1 MEQDVIDRI
10 NNEKNKLENLNK
22 EADQIKEDTLI
33 NKQGISE
40 AEIHIS
46 SLKQMDEAEANP
58 EKIADWLGTIG
69 SHKKDNIF
77 KEIEIKDGWEMAL
90 GNILGA
96 RMHAYQALDFKD
108 GNNKRPPHSVALIT
122 AKNVSSFTLNEK
134 LTSALTVVNIKN
146 LDIKPAM
153 SEWLAHTY
161 ISSSNDALANQKHLK
176 AGEIVVTKEG
186 DIFGT
191 NFQIISSESE
201 DQSNHLLR
209 MKKIDQYQ
217 KQLPTLLDAQKKLH
231 DKFNANDNEQKACK
245 EQLIL
250 LETQQKKIANEMDDY
265 RQSYNKQL
273 NLVEVNNNRVVTV
286 ENDKQNLESQA
297 ETNTKKL
304 DAKKII
310 IKQLATEIITIKG
323 KNLVHKDAKTQSQI
337 IFDEKKLAFD
347 NQQKLEQEI
356 GYNIKVLD
364 NKISTIHERQSTLI
378 NEKNALLQELNTAN
392 NDEHKDD
399 IGTLEGELQQKLEE
413 KEVAEKSLT
422 AAREDITVKENKLRE
437 LESKRL
443 EAQHSLNP
451 INEELQQARLNE
463 REANV
468 VFEQC
473 CESINTS
480 SIQEETIEQSLKEDA
495 DLDQLEES
503 YINTNNRIE
512 RLGPVNLAAISE
524 LETIRERQA
533 YIQKQVEDL
542 EEASKTLLDAIHK
555 IDRETREKLKA
566 TYQEVNQNFNDFF
579 KTLFNGGRAQL
590 ELLGQEILDTGL
602 QVVAQPPGKKNQTIH
617 LLSGGEKA
625 LTAIALVFALFKL
638 NPSPFC
644 LMDEVDAPLDDSNA
658 QRFCDVVKSMAKN
671 TQFLFV
677 SHNKLTM
684 EIAEQ
689 LIGVTMQEAGV
700 SRIVEVDLQDLHTME
715 LVE

>member
-1 MEQDVIDRI
+1 M
-10 NNEKNKLENLNK
+10 
-22 EADQIKEDTLI
+22 
-33 NKQGISE
+33 
-40 AEIHIS
+40 
-46 SLKQMDEAEANP
+46 SL
-58 EKIADWLGTIG
+58 
-69 SHKKDNIF
+69 
-77 KEIEIKDGWEMAL
+77 
-90 GNILGA
+90 
-96 RMHAYQALDFKD
+96 
-108 GNNKRPPHSVALIT
+108 
-122 AKNVSSFTLNEK
+122 
-134 LTSALTVVNIKN
+134 
-146 LDIKPAM
+146 
-153 SEWLAHTY
+153 
-161 ISSSNDALANQKHLK
+161 HL
-176 AGEIVVTKEG
+176 
-186 DIFGT
+186 
-191 NFQIISSESE
+191 
-201 DQSNHLLR
+201 
-209 MKKIDQYQ
+209 Y
-217 KQLPTLLDAQKKLH
+217 
-231 DKFNANDNEQKACK
+231 
-245 EQLIL
+245 
-250 LETQQKKIANEMDDY
+250 
-265 RQSYNKQL
+265 
-273 NLVEVNNNRVVTV
+273 
-286 ENDKQNLESQA
+286 
-297 ETNTKKL
+297 
-304 DAKKII
+304 
-310 IKQLATEIITIKG
+310 
-323 KNLVHKDAKTQSQI
+323 AKTQSQI

-364 NKISTIHERQSTLI
+364 NKILTIHERQSTLI
-378 NEKNALLQELNTAN
+378 NEKNALLQELNAAN

-399 IGTLEGELQQKLEE
+399 IGSLESELQQKLEE

-422 AAREDITVKENKLRE
+422 SAREDISVKENKLRE

-443 EAQHSLNP
+443 EAQHALNP

-542 EEASKTLLDAIHK
+542 EEASKMLLDAIHK

>member
-1 MEQDVIDRI
+1 MKEGEVEVKKPEELIDAEKMEQDVIDRI

-69 SHKKDNIF
+69 SHNKDNIF

-96 RMHAYQALDFKD
+96 RMHAYQALNFKD
-108 GNNKRPPHSVALIT
+108 SSNKRPPHSVALIT
-122 AKNVSSFTLNEK
+122 AKNVSTFTLNEK
-134 LTSALTVVNIKN
+134 LTSALTMVNIKN
-146 LDIKPAM
+146 SDIEPAI

-161 ISSSNDALANQKHLK
+161 ISSSNDALANQKNLK

-186 DIFGT
+186 DIFGK
-191 NFQIISSESE
+191 NFQIISSDSE

-231 DKFNANDNEQKACK
+231 DKFNTNGNQQKECK
-245 EQLIL
+245 EQLTL
-250 LETQQKKIANEMDDY
+250 LEAQQKKIVNEMDDY

-273 NLVEVNNNRVVTV
+273 NLIEVNNNRVVTV

-310 IKQLATEIITIKG
+310 IEQLATEITAITSE
-323 KNLVHKDAKTQSQI
+323 NLVHEDAKTQSQI

-364 NKISTIHERQSTLI
+364 NKILTIHERQSTLI
-378 NEKNALLQELNTAN
+378 NEKNTLLQELNAAN

-399 IGTLEGELQQKLEE
+399 IGSLESELTQKLKE
-413 KEVAEKSLT
+413 KEGAEKSLT
-422 AAREDITVKENKLRE
+422 SAREDISVKENKLRE

-443 EAQHSLNP
+443 EAQHALNP

-495 DLDQLEES
+495 DLGQLEES

-590 ELLGQEILDTGL
+590 
-602 QVVAQPPGKKNQTIH
+602 H
-617 LLSGGEKA
+617 Y
-625 LTAIALVFALFKL
+625 L
-638 NPSPFC
+638 N
-644 LMDEVDAPLDDSNA
+644 
-658 QRFCDVVKSMAKN
+658 
-671 TQFLFV
+671 
-677 SHNKLTM
+677 
-684 EIAEQ
+684 
-689 LIGVTMQEAGV
+689 
-700 SRIVEVDLQDLHTME
+700 
-715 LVE
+715 